1 MIDDMASTYEPID
14 TSEVTLTSSAEF
26 ISIPEWCRRVGVSKD
41 SAYKAA
47 RSGRIPGCFVIGRL
61 YRINWPAFLERSGLA
76 TGHQL
81 PEEVR
86 GVTIT
91 PLHEVG
97 VEPQGRGRVGVA

>member
-1 MIDDMASTYEPID
+1 MIRGMASNHEPIGI
-14 TSEVTLTSSAEF
+14 SELTMTSSAEF

-61 YRINWPAFLERSGLA
+61 YRVNWPAFLERSGLA
-76 TGHQL
+76 TGHEL
-81 PEEVR
+81 TEEV
-86 GVTIT
+86 GGLTVS

-97 VEPQGRGRVGVA
+97 VEPQGRRRIGVA